1 MSVKGCVL
9 NLHQLVVMVTVCRQM
24 RMSSS
29 LSSGMSLQGS
39 HSRITNNYDR
49 LKMLTSI
56 GKIQMKARGER
67 AHF

>member
-1 MSVKGCVL
+1 
-9 NLHQLVVMVTVCRQM
+9 
-24 RMSSS
+24 MSSS

-56 GKIQMKARGER
+56 GKIQTKARGEG